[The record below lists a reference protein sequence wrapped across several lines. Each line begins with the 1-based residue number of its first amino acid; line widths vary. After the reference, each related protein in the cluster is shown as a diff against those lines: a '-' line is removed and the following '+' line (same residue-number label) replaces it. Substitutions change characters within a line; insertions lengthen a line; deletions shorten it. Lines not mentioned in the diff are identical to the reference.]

1 MNDVVRIQFQTNEFI
16 DPYNTYIQI
25 EVTFTGSDY
34 TDTAGVSLDGTTSE
48 RCDARPL
55 FMLDGPAT
63 SLINEM
69 VVYSNSK
76 EIERVMEYD

>member
-1 MNDVVRIQFQTNEFI
+1 M
-16 DPYNTYIQI
+16 
-25 EVTFTGSDY
+25 
-34 TDTAGVSLDGTTSE
+34 SLDGTTSE
-48 RCDARPL
+48 KCDARPL

-76 EIERVMEYD
+76 EIERVMEYDQLGNILSDLGYKPGNRLFKPYAGLRQDSGT